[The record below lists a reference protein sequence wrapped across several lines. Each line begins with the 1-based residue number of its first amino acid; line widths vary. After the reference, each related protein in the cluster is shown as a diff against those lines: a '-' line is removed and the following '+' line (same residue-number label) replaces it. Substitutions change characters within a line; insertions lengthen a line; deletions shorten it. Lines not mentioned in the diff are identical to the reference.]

1 MNFFYLVIIIVLL
14 GCSEKKESPQ
24 EKVKWTKEKSIE
36 LNKTIALEE
45 KLAIKLFLA
54 QHQNWSMIESGSGLQ
69 YFIYEKGNG
78 PEITVG
84 SVIDVAY
91 SVNKLDGTLCYKT
104 SDDKV
109 VEIVV
114 DHSQVETGI
123 QECLKKMKEG
133 DKAKMIIPSHLAH
146 GLTGDMDKIPPLT
159 PIVVDLNVIEIL
171 R

>member
-1 MNFFYLVIIIVLL
+1 MIPMFI
-14 GCSEKKESPQ
+14 GCSEKKESPK
-24 EKVKWTKEKSIE
+24 ENIKWTKENSIE

-54 QHQNWSMIESGSGLQ
+54 QHQNWSIIESGSGLQ

-78 PEITVG
+78 PNVTIG
-84 SVIDVAY
+84 SVIDVEY
-91 SVNKLDGTLCYKT
+91 SVSKLDGNLCYKT
-104 SDDKV
+104 ADDKV

-159 PIVVDLNVIEIL
+159 PIVVDLHVIEIL

>member
-1 MNFFYLVIIIVLL
+1 MTAIFI
-14 GCSEKKESPQ
+14 GCSEKEESP
-24 EKVKWTKEKSIE
+24 KVKINWTKENSIE
-36 LNKTIALEE
+36 LNKRIALEE
-45 KLAIKLFLA
+45 KIAIKLFLA
-54 QHQNWSMIESGSGLQ
+54 QHQDWSIIESGSGLQ

-78 PEITVG
+78 PSITVG
-84 SVIDVAY
+84 SVIDVEY
-91 SVNKLDGTLCYKT
+91 SVSKLDGTLCYKT

-159 PIVVDLNVIEIL
+159 PIVVDLHVIEIL

>member
-1 MNFFYLVIIIVLL
+1 MTAIFI
-14 GCSEKKESPQ
+14 GCSEKEESP
-24 EKVKWTKEKSIE
+24 KVKINWTKENSIE
-36 LNKTIALEE
+36 LNKRIALEE
-45 KLAIKLFLA
+45 KIAIKLFLA
-54 QHQNWSMIESGSGLQ
+54 QHQDWSIIESGSGLQ

-78 PEITVG
+78 PSITVG
-84 SVIDVAY
+84 SVIDVEY
-91 SVNKLDGTLCYKT
+91 SVSKLDGTLCYKT
-104 SDDKV
+104 SDDNV
-109 VEIVV
+109 IEIVV

-159 PIVVDLNVIEIL
+159 PIVIDLHVIEIL

>member
-1 MNFFYLVIIIVLL
+1 MIAIFI
-14 GCSEKKESPQ
+14 GCSEKEESP
-24 EKVKWTKEKSIE
+24 KVKINWTKEKSIE
-36 LNKTIALEE
+36 LNKRIALEE

-54 QHQNWSMIESGSGLQ
+54 QHQDWSIIESGSGLQ

-78 PEITVG
+78 PTISVG
-84 SVIDVAY
+84 SVIDVEY
-91 SVNKLDGTLCYKT
+91 SVSKLDGTLCYKT

-109 VEIVV
+109 IEIVV

-146 GLTGDMDKIPPLT
+146 GLTGDMSKIPPLT
-159 PIVVDLNVIEIL
+159 PIVVNLHVIEIL
-171 R
+171 K

>member
-1 MNFFYLVIIIVLL
+1 MTAIFI
-14 GCSEKKESPQ
+14 GCSEKEESP
-24 EKVKWTKEKSIE
+24 KVKINWTKENSIE
-36 LNKTIALEE
+36 LNKRIALEE

-54 QHQNWSMIESGSGLQ
+54 QHQDWSIIESGSGLQ
-69 YFIYEKGNG
+69 YFIYEKGDG
-78 PEITVG
+78 PKITVG
-84 SVIDVAY
+84 SVIDVEY
-91 SVNKLDGTLCYKT
+91 SVSKLDGTLCYKT
-104 SDDKV
+104 SDDNV
-109 VEIVV
+109 IEIVV

-159 PIVVDLNVIEIL
+159 PIVIDLHVIEIL

>member
-1 MNFFYLVIIIVLL
+1 MKFYYLL
-14 GCSEKKESPQ
+14 MTAIFIGCSEKEESP
-24 EKVKWTKEKSIE
+24 KVKINWTKENSIE
-36 LNKTIALEE
+36 LNKRIALEE

-54 QHQNWSMIESGSGLQ
+54 QHQDWSIIESGTGLQ

-78 PEITVG
+78 PSITVG
-84 SVIDVAY
+84 SVIDVEY
-91 SVNKLDGTLCYKT
+91 SVSKLDGTLCYKT
-104 SDDKV
+104 SDDNV
-109 VEIVV
+109 IEIVV

-159 PIVVDLNVIEIL
+159 PIVIDLHVIEIL

>member
-1 MNFFYLVIIIVLL
+1 MTAIFI
-14 GCSEKKESPQ
+14 GCSEKEESP
-24 EKVKWTKEKSIE
+24 KVKINWTKENSIE
-36 LNKTIALEE
+36 LNKRIALEE

-54 QHQNWSMIESGSGLQ
+54 QHQDWSIIESGSGLQ

-78 PEITVG
+78 PSITVG
-84 SVIDVAY
+84 SVIDVEY
-91 SVNKLDGTLCYKT
+91 SVSKLDGTLCYKT
-104 SDDKV
+104 SDDNV
-109 VEIVV
+109 IEIVV

-159 PIVVDLNVIEIL
+159 PIVIDLHVIEIL

>member
-1 MNFFYLVIIIVLL
+1 MKFYYLLIITMFI
-14 GCSEKKESPQ
+14 GCAEKEENP
-24 EKVKWTKEKSIE
+24 KVNIKWTKENSIE
-36 LNKTIALEE
+36 LNKAIALEE

-54 QHQNWSMIESGSGLQ
+54 QHQNWSIIESGSGLQ
-69 YFIYEKGNG
+69 YFIYEKGIG
-78 PEITVG
+78 PKVTVG
-84 SVIDVAY
+84 SVIDVEY
-91 SVNKLDGTLCYKT
+91 SVSKLDGTLCYKT
-104 SDDKV
+104 SNDKV

-159 PIVVDLNVIEIL
+159 PIVVDLHVIEIL

>member
-1 MNFFYLVIIIVLL
+1 MTAIFI
-14 GCSEKKESPQ
+14 GCSEKEETP
-24 EKVKWTKEKSIE
+24 KVKINWTKEKSIE
-36 LNKTIALEE
+36 LNKRIALEE

-54 QHQNWSMIESGSGLQ
+54 QHQDWSIIESGSGLQ

-78 PEITVG
+78 PAISVG
-84 SVIDVAY
+84 SVIDVEY
-91 SVNKLDGTLCYKT
+91 SVSKLDGTLCYKT

-109 VEIVV
+109 LEIVV

-133 DKAKMIIPSHLAH
+133 DKAKMVIPSHLAH

-159 PIVVDLNVIEIL
+159 PIVIDLHVIEIL

>member
-1 MNFFYLVIIIVLL
+1 MTAIFI
-14 GCSEKKESPQ
+14 GCSEKEESP
-24 EKVKWTKEKSIE
+24 KVKINWTKENSIE
-36 LNKTIALEE
+36 LNKRIALEE
-45 KLAIKLFLA
+45 KIAIKLFLA
-54 QHQNWSMIESGSGLQ
+54 QHQDWSIIESGSGLQ
-69 YFIYEKGNG
+69 YFIYEKGIG
-78 PEITVG
+78 PSITVG
-84 SVIDVAY
+84 SVIDVEY
-91 SVNKLDGTLCYKT
+91 SVSKLDGTLCYKT

-159 PIVVDLNVIEIL
+159 PIVVDLHVIEIL

>member
-1 MNFFYLVIIIVLL
+1 MKFYFLLIIPLL
-14 GCSEKKESPQ
+14 IGCSEKKEST
-24 EKVKWTKEKSIE
+24 EENIKWTKENSIE

-45 KLAIKLFLA
+45 KIAIKLFLA
-54 QHQNWSMIESGSGLQ
+54 QHQNWSIIESGSGLQ

-78 PEITVG
+78 PKVTVG
-84 SVIDVAY
+84 SVVDVEY
-91 SVNKLDGTLCYKT
+91 TVSKLDGTVCYKT
-104 SDDKV
+104 ADDKV

-133 DKAKMIIPSHLAH
+133 DRAKMIIPSHLAH
-146 GLTGDMDKIPPLT
+146 GITGDMDKIPPLT
-159 PIVVDLNVIEIL
+159 PIVVDLHVIEIL

>member
-1 MNFFYLVIIIVLL
+1 MITIFI
-14 GCSEKKESPQ
+14 GCSEKEESP
-24 EKVKWTKEKSIE
+24 KVKINWTKENSIE
-36 LNKTIALEE
+36 LNKRIALEE

-54 QHQNWSMIESGSGLQ
+54 QHQDWSIIESGSGLQ

-78 PEITVG
+78 PSITVG
-84 SVIDVAY
+84 SVIDVEY
-91 SVNKLDGTLCYKT
+91 SVSKLDGTLCYKT

-159 PIVVDLNVIEIL
+159 PIIVDLNVIEIL

>member
-1 MNFFYLVIIIVLL
+1 MKFYYLL
-14 GCSEKKESPQ
+14 MIPIFIGCSEKKESPE
-24 EKVKWTKEKSIE
+24 EKIKWTKENSIE

-45 KLAIKLFLA
+45 NLAIKLFLA
-54 QHQNWSMIESGSGLQ
+54 QHQNWSIIESGSGLQ

-78 PEITVG
+78 PKVTIG

-91 SVNKLDGTLCYKT
+91 SVSKLDGTLCYKT

-159 PIVVDLNVIEIL
+159 PIVVDLHIIEIL